1 MNQLSQSAAD
11 RRLDSWKEIAAFFG
25 RNERTVRRWATS
37 QAMPVHRIPGAA
49 KGRIFAF
56 ESELREWLV
65 VSGTLE
71 QPNRLQDS
79 QSELTREE
87 DKRSG
92 SRLTKKRLTALFV
105 CATLAVAIFVFRGA
119 LRFLVHP
126 AVTSGPAA
134 KKSNSISP
142 ETSQAEDLYMQGRY
156 YWNRRTPDDLNRAV
170 DYFTQAIVRDPN
182 YANAYVGLAD
192 SYNLLREYSAMPPSE
207 AYPRALAAA
216 KKAVELDDSS
226 ADAHLSLAFATFYW
240 SWDSVGA
247 EREFKRAL
255 ALNPDDA
262 RAHHWYATFLL
273 SSRRFPEALTQIEK
287 AQNLDPS
294 SVAILADKAEI
305 LQEAH
310 QIPAAVDLLKQI
322 EAADPSFTSAHR
334 YMAEI
339 YLARKDY
346 PDYLK
351 EWRRTAILL
360 RDQNEM
366 EVEGAAEKGFSTAG
380 YDGMLKGMLRVQKRL
395 NGQGAVP
402 DYSLATTYARLG
414 DKKDSLQYLRAA
426 YEKHD
431 SSLLFLL
438 SEPAFDNLRGVPEF
452 DDLVVRVRPV
462 LPE

>member
-87 DKRSG
+87 DNRSG
-92 SRLTKKRLTALFV
+92 SRLTKKRLAALFV
-105 CATLAVAIFVFRGA
+105 CAALAVAIFVFRDA

-126 AVTSGPAA
+126 AVTPGPAA

>member
-92 SRLTKKRLTALFV
+92 SRLTKKRLAALFV

-255 ALNPDDA
+255 ELNPDDA

-351 EWRRTAILL
+351 EWRRTATLL